1 MEKNDNDIRRLI
13 FKYRSYTP
21 IPFLLVMIWFAQ
33 PTVLSLVAGCAVV
46 FTGELIR
53 FWGVSIAG
61 AETRTTGTVG
71 GTFLITNGPFSY
83 VRNPLYVGNMM
94 LYAGVGIMSMALFP
108 WMLLV
113 AIAWFYLPVLPDRD
127 AGRRVPGGD
136 VQGGVRR
143 IPEHVRRFVPRL
155 TPYRSARRR
164 RRRST
169 LRKGSRARSG
179 RSRRSDLSSRLSW
192 RNTSTSACRADAMPP
207 RVLMIAGE
215 ASGDLHGSAVV
226 RALKVLSPSVEVA
239 GVGGDRMRRE
249 GMELV
254 RDIADLGFMGFVEV
268 LRNLGTIRD
277 LKRTLIG
284 ELERRR
290 PDVVVLIDYPG
301 LTSVSHGRQNP
312 GGSRFC
318 ITSAPGVGMA
328 PGARQEHEE
337 PG

>member
-113 AIAWFYLPVLPDRD
+113 AISWFYLQYYLIVTREEEYL
-127 AGRRVPGGD
+127 AATFGGEFEEY
-136 VQGGVRR
+136 RKN
-143 IPEHVRRFVPRL
+143 VRRFVPRL
-155 TPYRSARRR
+155 TPYMSARPAAKTVDP
-164 RRRST
+164 SE
-169 LRKGSRARSG
+169 G
-179 RSRRSDLSSRLSW
+179 LSSER
-192 RNTSTSACRADAMPP
+192 
-207 RVLMIAGE
+207 
-215 ASGDLHGSAVV
+215 
-226 RALKVLSPSVEVA
+226 
-239 GVGGDRMRRE
+239 
-249 GMELV
+249 
-254 RDIADLGFMGFVEV
+254 
-268 LRNLGTIRD
+268 
-277 LKRTLIG
+277 RTLQAIG
-284 ELERRR
+284 LVFAL
-290 PDVVVLIDYPG
+290 VVAKYIYLRIQG
-301 LTSVSHGRQNP
+301 
-312 GGSRFC
+312 
-318 ITSAPGVGMA
+318 
-328 PGARQEHEE
+328 
-337 PG
+337 